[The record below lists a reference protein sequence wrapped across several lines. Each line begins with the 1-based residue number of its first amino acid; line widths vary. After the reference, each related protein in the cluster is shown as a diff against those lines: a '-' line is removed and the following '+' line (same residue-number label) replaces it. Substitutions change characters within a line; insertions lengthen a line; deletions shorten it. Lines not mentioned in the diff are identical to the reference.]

1 MPVWERS
8 QRSVFQ
14 QCLNWR
20 DKVLKHIRETKP
32 DVVFMGLSRDYDLW
46 DGQVIQSQDATN
58 YWREQLTA
66 YLETI
71 GKPAGEV
78 VLLAETPFFPF
89 DPVDC
94 LADPDIAN
102 CDPST
107 SIVVDDEY
115 AALERRAANAADA
128 KLLSI
133 NEILCPDDTCP
144 VVSDDI
150 VVYRDNHHVTATFME
165 HLAEPIGNLLEGK
178 PAYPTPV
185 PTLAPESAEPAA

>member
-1 MPVWERS
+1 
-8 QRSVFQ
+8 
-14 QCLNWR
+14 
-20 DKVLKHIRETKP
+20 
-32 DVVFMGLSRDYDLW
+32 MGLSRDYDLW
-46 DGQVIQSQDATN
+46 DGQVIQSQDATT
-58 YWREQLTA
+58 YSREQLSA
-66 YLETI
+66 VLETI
-71 GKPAGEV
+71 GQPAGEV